1 MEDSMHT
8 LNMIKGTHRKMNA
21 THLGNLALLGASV
34 SFGAANVATVNGQE
48 YVHLVSPDTSS
59 AVGQNSFVL
68 GTTWSDGEAPSA
80 GKDYLVAFQ
89 GGRGEG
95 GIIASAN
102 YSALAFSGRSLT
114 LGNAETGDAG
124 WLFAYNLRPLTIGDL
139 RCVVGGVRFSTGS
152 NWSRVEGQAQ
162 ILSASA
168 TPFVFEAS
176 GTQNWQLD
184 LDIVGATD
192 RGLLFRVNDGAPAS
206 PDVMAFRT
214 LTDSHAAFADYLGQ
228 LTVDGTNVLLSAE
241 WNSTNLMPTN
251 FLGQADAARADALVL
266 RRGGGLRVVS
276 GHQFAFNAGGRGIR
290 VGEGGGLIDWG
301 KVERAFSA
309 SVTGPGVLAFGNRAG
324 AASGATLHAMTLA
337 CGGLAVLSNATVRLA
352 EDFAFGAGASLE
364 VQEGGTLV
372 TKVGGNAPQKTTL
385 QGGAKI
391 VLGVGFDERIV
402 NNQSGVTLYRPGNG
416 QVGTLAL
423 DADSQIVGASSEKP
437 IQVGL
442 ELFNGQN
449 RVSGSYGGR
458 IPALTVPTAVRT
470 VSADD
475 FAFSEETESG
485 SYRIEVETDGEI
497 QTVFLV
503 ATSQVLVC
511 PEGTAGN
518 TPAAPYDTWE
528 TAANDVATAVSAATA
543 GCVVR
548 IRPGVYRTA
557 ATIIVPTGVSV
568 RGEDEN
574 GALTPERVILDGG
587 ATADDR
593 TAGHRVF
600 LLSNAGSGLCGLTI
614 RNGFAADQ
622 GGGAY
627 ITNPTAGLSDCIFTN
642 CFALSADGNGGRGG
656 AVSVKVVNVSNR
668 APLFTR
674 CRFVACQAGEGGA
687 VALMAGASLSAFAAD
702 RSGACAF
709 VDCAFEGNEA
719 VRADGNANGGALS
732 ATQCSVWTENCR
744 FTGNWTTSTGAST
757 SGARR
762 GAAVEAAKYSVFA
775 NCVFDGN
782 GSGHRALLNG
792 GNPVRVMGCV
802 FRNNTSDSLVGDG
815 NTAESLVESCVF
827 TNNACTYAIYG
838 SARWRNCLYA
848 DNAMA
853 LNLDGSVFENVTVV
867 SNRCPGVY
875 LNATAAFTLANCI
888 VAYNQGGEISNSRG
902 NGNFR
907 WLKTITAETLPTYA
921 TLMNS
926 CVQGASALKFDDG
939 TPFDLLGQDADG
951 KSIDA
956 KPRFID
962 PKRNDWRLKR
972 RSPCRDTGKT
982 LDWMTAGATDLAGN
996 PRVVGRG
1003 GKPLAEDAAAL
1014 PDMGCFECLEN
1025 AELGLLILL
1034 K

>member
-1 MEDSMHT
+1 MNTSK
-8 LNMIKGTHRKMNA
+8 IK
-21 THLGNLALLGASV
+21 HLGGLALLGASV
-34 SFGAANVATVNGQE
+34 SLVAANAATVDGQE
-48 YVHLVSPDTSS
+48 YVHLENPDTSS
-59 AVGQNSFVL
+59 EVGQNSFVL
-68 GTTWSDGEAPSA
+68 GANWSDGEPPSA
-80 GKDYLVAFQ
+80 GKDYLVALQ
-89 GGRGEG
+89 GEG

-102 YSALAFSGRSLT
+102 HGELAFSGRSLT

-139 RCVVGGVRFSTGS
+139 RCVVGGIRFSTGS
-152 NWSRVEGQAQ
+152 NYSNFEGRAQ
-162 ILSASA
+162 VLSAVDA
-168 TPFVFEAS
+168 PFVFEAS
-176 GTQNWQLD
+176 GRQEWYLD
-184 LDIVGATD
+184 LDIVGETD

-214 LTDSHAAFADYLGQ
+214 LTDSHAAFANYLGQ
-228 LTVDGTNVLLSAE
+228 LTVDGTNVLLSAW

-251 FLGQADAARADALVL
+251 FLGRADAARADAVVL
-266 RRGGGLRVVS
+266 RRGGGLRVIS
-276 GHQFAFNAGGRGIR
+276 NHQFAFNAGGRGIR

-309 SVTGPGVLAFGNRAG
+309 SVTGPGVLSFGNRAG
-324 AASGATLHAMTLA
+324 AASGATLHGMTLA
-337 CGGLAVLSNATVRLA
+337 CGGLEVLLNATVRLA

-385 QGGAKI
+385 HGGAKI
-391 VLGVGFDERIV
+391 VLGVGFNERIV
-402 NNQSGVTLYRPGNG
+402 DKQSGVTLYRPGNG
-416 QVGTLAL
+416 LVGTLAM

-437 IQVGL
+437 IQIGL
-442 ELFNGQN
+442 ELYNGQN

-475 FAFSEETESG
+475 FAFSEEAGSG

-503 ATSQVLVC
+503 ATRQVLVC
-511 PEGTAGN
+511 SEGTAGN

-528 TAANDVATAVSAATA
+528 TAANDVATAVLAATA

-548 IRPGVYRTA
+548 IRPGVYKTS
-557 ATIIVPTGVSV
+557 ATITVPAGVTV

-574 GALTPERVILDGG
+574 GALAPDRVILDGG

-627 ITNPTAGLSDCIFTN
+627 ITNPTAGLSDCIFTS

-656 AVSVKVVNVSNR
+656 AVSVKVTYSDR

-674 CRFVACQAGEGGA
+674 CRFVACKAGEGGA
-687 VALMAGASLSAFAAD
+687 VALTADASLSAFAAD

-709 VDCAFEGNEA
+709 VDCAFVGNEA

-732 ATQCSVWTENCR
+732 ATRCSVWTENCR
-744 FTGNWTTSTGAST
+744 FTGNWTTSTGG
-757 SGARR
+757 SGSSARR
-762 GAAVEAAKYSVFA
+762 GAAVEAAKYSFFA

-782 GSGHRALLNG
+782 GSGYRALLDG

-827 TNNACTYAIYG
+827 TNNACTSAIYL

-848 DNAMA
+848 DNATP

-875 LNATAAFTLANCI
+875 MNATAAFTLANCI
-888 VAYNQGGEISNSRG
+888 VAYNQGGQISNSRG
-902 NGNFR
+902 NNNFR
-907 WLKTITAETLPTYA
+907 WLKTITSETLPTYA

-926 CVQGASALKFDDG
+926 CIQGASALKFDDD

-956 KPRFID
+956 NPRFID
-962 PKRNDWRLKR
+962 PNQNDWRLKH
-972 RSPCRDTGKT
+972 RSPCRDTGKAF
-982 LDWMTAGATDLAGN
+982 DWMTADATDLAGN
-996 PRVVGRG
+996 PRVVSRG
-1003 GKPLAEDAAAL
+1003 GKPLAVDAAAL

-1025 AELGLLILL
+1025 AELGLLILV

>member
-68 GTTWSDGEAPSA
+68 GTNWSDGEAPSA

-1003 GKPLAEDAAAL
+1003 GKPLADDAAAL

-1025 AELGLLILL
+1025 AELGLLFLV

>member
-1 MEDSMHT
+1 MNT
-8 LNMIKGTHRKMNA
+8 PKIK
-21 THLGNLALLGASV
+21 HLGGLALLGVSV
-34 SFGAANVATVNGQE
+34 SFVAANAATVDGQE
-48 YVHLVSPDTSS
+48 YVHLENPDTSS

-68 GTTWSDGEAPSA
+68 GANWSDGEPPSA
-80 GKDYLVAFQ
+80 GKDYLVALQ
-89 GGRGEG
+89 GEG

-102 YSALAFSGRSLT
+102 HGALAFSGRSLT

-152 NWSRVEGQAQ
+152 NYSNFKGRAQ
-162 ILSASA
+162 VLSAVDA
-168 TPFVFEAS
+168 PFVFEAS
-176 GTQNWQLD
+176 GRQEWYLD
-184 LDIVGATD
+184 LDIVGETD

-228 LTVDGTNVLLSAE
+228 LTVDGTNVLLSAV

-251 FLGQADAARADALVL
+251 FLGRADAARADAVVL
-266 RRGGGLRVVS
+266 RRGGGLRVIS
-276 GHQFAFNAGGRGIR
+276 NHQFAFNAGGRGIR

-309 SVTGPGVLAFGNRAG
+309 SVTGPGVLSFGNRAG
-324 AASGATLHAMTLA
+324 AVSGATLHGMTLA
-337 CGGLAVLSNATVRLA
+337 CGGLEVLLNATVRLA

-385 QGGAKI
+385 HGGAKI
-391 VLGVGFDERIV
+391 VLGVGFNERIV
-402 NNQSGVTLYRPGNG
+402 DKQSGVTLYRPGNG
-416 QVGTLAL
+416 LVGTLAL

-437 IQVGL
+437 IQIGL
-442 ELFNGQN
+442 ELFNGKN
-449 RVSGSYGGR
+449 LVSGSYGGR

-470 VSADD
+470 VSAYD
-475 FAFSEETESG
+475 FAFSEEAGSG

-503 ATSQVLVC
+503 ATRQVLVC

-548 IRPGVYRTA
+548 IRPSVYKTS
-557 ATIIVPTGVSV
+557 ATITVPAGVSV

-574 GALTPERVILDGG
+574 GALAPDRVILDGG

-614 RNGFAADQ
+614 RNGFDADQ

-642 CFALSADGNGGRGG
+642 CFALSADGNGGQGG
-656 AVSVKVVNVSNR
+656 AVSVKVNFSNR

-674 CRFVACQAGEGGA
+674 CRFVACKAGQGGA
-687 VALMAGASLSAFAAD
+687 VALTADASLSAFAAD

-709 VDCAFEGNEA
+709 VDCAFVGNEA
-719 VRADGNANGGALS
+719 VRADGIANGGALS
-732 ATQCSVWTENCR
+732 ATRCSVWTENCR
-744 FTGNWTTSTGAST
+744 FTGNWTTSTGG
-757 SGARR
+757 SGSSARR
-762 GAAVEAAKYSVFA
+762 GAAVEAAKYSFFA

-782 GSGHRALLNG
+782 GSGYRALLDG

-802 FRNNTSDSLVGDG
+802 FRNNTSASLVGDG

-827 TNNACTYAIYG
+827 TNNACTSANYL

-848 DNAMA
+848 DNATP

-875 LNATAAFTLANCI
+875 MNATAAFTLANCI
-888 VAYNQGGEISNSRG
+888 VAYNQGGQISNSRG
-902 NGNFR
+902 NNNFR
-907 WLKTITAETLPTYA
+907 WLKTITSETLPTYA

-926 CVQGASALKFDDG
+926 CIQGASALKFDDG

-956 KPRFID
+956 NPRFID
-962 PKRNDWRLKR
+962 PKQNDWRLKR
-972 RSPCRDTGKT
+972 RSPCRDTGKAF
-982 LDWMTAGATDLAGN
+982 DWMTADATDLAGN
-996 PRVVGRG
+996 PRVVSRG
-1003 GKPLAEDAAAL
+1003 GKPLAVDAAAL

-1025 AELGLLILL
+1025 AELGLLILV

>member
-1 MEDSMHT
+1 MNTSK
-8 LNMIKGTHRKMNA
+8 IK
-21 THLGNLALLGASV
+21 HLGGLALLGASV
-34 SFGAANVATVNGQE
+34 SLGAANAATVNGQE

-68 GTTWSDGEAPSA
+68 GANWSDSEPPSPD
-80 GKDYLVAFQ
+80 KDYLVALQ
-89 GGRGEG
+89 GEG

-102 YSALAFSGRSLT
+102 HGALAFSGRSLT

-139 RCVVGGVRFSTGS
+139 RCVVGGIRFSTGS
-152 NWSRVEGQAQ
+152 NWSNFEGRAQ
-162 ILSASA
+162 VLSAVDA
-168 TPFVFEAS
+168 PFVFEAS
-176 GTQNWQLD
+176 GRQDWGLD
-184 LDIVGATD
+184 LDIVGETD

-206 PDVMAFRT
+206 PDVMAFGT

-228 LTVDGTNVLLSAE
+228 LTVDGTNVLLSAV

-251 FLGQADAARADALVL
+251 FLGQADAARADAVVL

-276 GHQFAFNAGGRGIR
+276 NHQFAFNAGGRGIR

-309 SVTGPGVLAFGNRAG
+309 SVTGPGVLSFGNRAG
-324 AASGATLHAMTLA
+324 AASGATLHGMTLA
-337 CGGLAVLSNATVRLA
+337 CGGLEVLLNATVRLA
-352 EDFAFGAGASLE
+352 EDFAFGAGASLK

-385 QGGAKI
+385 HGGAKI
-391 VLGVGFDERIV
+391 VLGVGFNERIV

-423 DADSQIVGASSEKP
+423 DADSQIVGASFEKP
-437 IQVGL
+437 IQIGL
-442 ELFNGQN
+442 ELYNGQN

-475 FAFSEETESG
+475 FAFSEEAGSG

-503 ATSQVLVC
+503 ATRQVLVC

-548 IRPGVYRTA
+548 IRPGEYKTS
-557 ATIIVPTGVSV
+557 ATITVPAGVTV

-574 GALTPERVILDGG
+574 GALAPDRVILDGG
-587 ATADDR
+587 ATAEDR

-627 ITNPTAGLSDCIFTN
+627 ITNPTAGLSDCIFMN
-642 CFALSADGNGGRGG
+642 CFALSADGNGGQGG
-656 AVSVKVVNVSNR
+656 AVFVKVNLSNR

-674 CRFVACQAGEGGA
+674 CRFEACKAGEGGA
-687 VALMAGASLSAFAAD
+687 VALMADAPLSAFAAD

-709 VDCAFEGNEA
+709 VDCAFVGNEA

-732 ATQCSVWTENCR
+732 AMRCSVWTENCR
-744 FTGNWTTSTGAST
+744 FTGNWTTSTGG
-757 SGARR
+757 SGSSARR
-762 GAAVEAAKYSVFA
+762 GAAVEAAKYSVFT
-775 NCVFDGN
+775 NCILDGN
-782 GSGHRALLNG
+782 GSGHRALLDG
-792 GNPVRVMGCV
+792 GNPVRVIGCV
-802 FRNNTSDSLVGDG
+802 FRNNTSASLVGDG

-827 TNNACTYAIYG
+827 TNNACTSAIYL

-875 LNATAAFTLANCI
+875 MNATAAFTLANCI
-888 VAYNQGGEISNSRG
+888 VAYNQGGQISNSRG
-902 NGNFR
+902 NNNFR
-907 WLKTITAETLPTYA
+907 WLKTITSETLPTYA

-926 CVQGASALKFDDG
+926 CIQGASALKFDDG

-956 KPRFID
+956 NPRFID
-962 PKRNDWRLKR
+962 PKQNDWRLKR
-972 RSPCRDTGKT
+972 RSPCRDTGKAFG
-982 LDWMTAGATDLAGN
+982 WMTSSATDLAGN

-1003 GKPLAEDAAAL
+1003 GKPLAVDAAAL
-1014 PDMGCFECLEN
+1014 PDMGCFECQEN
-1025 AELGLLILL
+1025 AELGLLILVR
-1034 K
+1034 

>member
-21 THLGNLALLGASV
+21 THLGNLALLGAGI
-34 SFGAANVATVNGQE
+34 SFGTAVAATANGQDS
-48 YVHLVSPDTSS
+48 VRLTQPDTSS

-68 GTTWSDGEAPSA
+68 GTNWSDGEAPSE

-89 GGRGEG
+89 GEG

-102 YSALAFSGRSLT
+102 YGALAFSGRSLT

-152 NWSRVEGQAQ
+152 NWSRVEGRAQ
-162 ILSASA
+162 VLSAVA
-168 TPFVFEAS
+168 APFVFEAS

-184 LDIVGATD
+184 LDIVGAAD
-192 RGLLFRVNDGAPAS
+192 RGLLFRVNDGEPAS
-206 PDVMAFRT
+206 SDVMAFRT

-251 FLGQADAARADALVL
+251 FLGQADAARADAVVL

-276 GHQFAFNAGGRGIR
+276 QHQFAFNAGGRGIR

-309 SVTGPGVLAFGNRAG
+309 SVTGPGVLSFGNRAG

-391 VLGVGFDERIV
+391 VLGVGFNERIV

-503 ATSQVLVC
+503 ATRQVLVC

-543 GCVVR
+543 GSVVR
-548 IRPGVYRTA
+548 IRPGVYKTA
-557 ATIIVPTGVSV
+557 ATITVPTGVSV

-574 GALTPERVILDGG
+574 GALAPDRVILDGG

-656 AVSVKVVNVSNR
+656 AVSVKVIVSNR

-732 ATQCSVWTENCR
+732 ATLCSVWTENCR

-815 NTAESLVESCVF
+815 NMAESLVESCVF

-926 CVQGASALKFDDG
+926 CVLGASTLQFDDG

-956 KPRFID
+956 KPRFVD

-982 LDWMTAGATDLAGN
+982 LDWMTADATDLAGN

-1003 GKPLAEDAAAL
+1003 GKPLADDAAAL

-1025 AELGLLILL
+1025 AELGLLFLV